1 MKNPKWLWLLGIIF
15 VLLTGCQESDQA
27 AQPTN
32 KNDSALN
39 ADVVDEH
46 GGISGLDKMENY
58 FQQVGKKEKGD
69 LRVVSYT
76 IEGDPIL
83 TDLAY
88 DGKQIE
94 VKHDSTRD
102 QYGSG
107 GVDTFQ
113 CGKLKQE
120 ENPTNLSYY
129 LTDCDGV
136 QGNMWD
142 ILTASYDVQR
152 QDVFE
157 VELRYGKEG
166 EKQTIELNDEDKQEV
181 YKQLVLANYLNSK
194 PESDECPK
202 EKQADNYFMK
212 VKINGGNHTLNWN
225 ACGSHERS
233 KPFTDIA
240 EYIIHASQNP
250 AKSNE
255 NVIYGYI
262 MEVKENQILIG
273 KDLTATDL
281 VSLEKVKGEE
291 LSNFNITFLYV
302 ETEDAEEFSEGDK
315 IVMKVDE
322 VLEEGSPGRVRASD
336 IKKITE

>member
-1 MKNPKWLWLLGIIF
+1 
-15 VLLTGCQESDQA
+15 
-27 AQPTN
+27 
-32 KNDSALN
+32 
-39 ADVVDEH
+39 
-46 GGISGLDKMENY
+46 
-58 FQQVGKKEKGD
+58 
-69 LRVVSYT
+69 
-76 IEGDPIL
+76 
-83 TDLAY
+83 
-88 DGKQIE
+88 
-94 VKHDSTRD
+94 
-102 QYGSG
+102 
-107 GVDTFQ
+107 
-113 CGKLKQE
+113 
-120 ENPTNLSYY
+120 
-129 LTDCDGV
+129 
-136 QGNMWD
+136 
-142 ILTASYDVQR
+142 
-152 QDVFE
+152 
-157 VELRYGKEG
+157 
-166 EKQTIELNDEDKQEV
+166 
-181 YKQLVLANYLNSK
+181 
-194 PESDECPK
+194 
-202 EKQADNYFMK
+202 

-322 VLEEGSPGRVRASD
+322 VFEEGSPGRVRASD